1 MASAPDGTWDERLA
15 ARFGPWARRVR
26 LTGKLAI
33 ALAVAS
39 GICGVATYTAWTGSA
54 PLPPNP
60 EVVLVLLVLDLVLLT
75 SLGALIAR
83 QLVRLWVERRSGS
96 AGSRLHTR
104 FVALFSLVAV
114 APAIVVAVFSATFF
128 YLGIQSW
135 FSDRVG
141 TAVEESLAVAE
152 AYVAEH
158 RSTIGADILAMAND
172 LNLEAPRL
180 ATSRNLFNYRLSTQA
195 ALRSLS
201 EATVFDSSGR
211 VLARTALSL
220 SAAFN
225 ELPLNHIENLPP
237 GTVRIL
243 EDDEEDDQ
251 VRALVRLDR
260 FLDAYLYVARFVDPV
275 VVNHVERTRQV
286 VNEYKTLKGLR
297 SDIQL
302 TSALAFIVVALL
314 LLLVA
319 VWLGLTFANRLV
331 GPIRNLVHTAEQVRH
346 GDLSARVD
354 EGEREDEIGTL
365 SRAFNRMTSQLE
377 NQRSELI
384 EANRQMDRRRRF
396 TEAVLSGVSAGVI
409 GLDANGIVTL
419 PNRSAARLLE
429 TNVENLIGASFVL
442 VLPEMAVL
450 LEKAR
455 ERPDKVV
462 QGQVSLVRNAR
473 RRTFMVRVSG
483 DRTRGDRHGFV
494 VTFDDVTELVTAQ
507 RTAAWA
513 DVARRIAHEIK
524 NPLTPI
530 QLSAERLKRKYL
542 KQIVEDVDV
551 FTLCT
556 DTIIRQVGD
565 IRRMVDEF
573 SAFARMP
580 TAVMKTENLSDLIRE
595 AVFPEQFAHGDV
607 SYTVELPEQP
617 VLVECDKQRIGQVMT
632 NLLQNAVEAIA
643 AREQDGPETLPP
655 GQVTARLRLA
665 DGRALVEIEDNG
677 RGLPVEGREILTE
690 PYVTTREKGTGLGLA
705 IVRKIVEEH
714 GGILSLDDGSEG
726 GACVRF
732 DLETVSGDVMTAPA
746 DPADDDAGNER
757 AGRRQEAVSHGD

>member
-1 MASAPDGTWDERLA
+1 MASVQDGTWDERLA
-15 ARFGPWARRVR
+15 ARFVPWARRVR

-33 ALAVAS
+33 ALAVAAGVS
-39 GICGVATYTAWTGSA
+39 GVATYTAWTGTA

-60 EVVLVLLVLDLVLLT
+60 EVVLALLVVDLVLLT

-158 RSTIGADILAMAND
+158 RNVIRADILAMAND

-195 ALRSLS
+195 ALRALS

-225 ELPLNHIENLPP
+225 ELPLNEIENLPP
-237 GTVRIL
+237 GTVRL
-243 EDDEEDDQ
+243 LDDDDDDQ
-251 VRALVRLDR
+251 VRALIRLDR
-260 FLDAYLYVARFVDPV
+260 FLAAYLYVARFVDPL

-286 VNEYKTLKGLR
+286 VSEYKTLKGLR

-302 TSALAFIVVALL
+302 TSALIFIVVALL
-314 LLLVA
+314 LLLIA

-377 NQRSELI
+377 SQRSELI

-396 TEAVLSGVSAGVI
+396 TEAVLAGVSAGVI
-409 GLDANGIVTL
+409 GLDASGMVTL

-429 TNVENLIGASFVL
+429 SEVEHLIGVSFAQAV
-442 VLPEMAVL
+442 PEMAAL

-455 ERPDKVV
+455 ERPDRMA
-462 QGQVSLVRNAR
+462 QGQVSLVRAGR

-483 DRTRGDRHGFV
+483 DRTQGDRHGFV

-530 QLSAERLKRKYL
+530 QLSAERLKRKYM
-542 KQIVEDVDV
+542 KQIVEDMDV

-580 TAVMKTENLSDLIRE
+580 AAVIRTENLSNLIRE
-595 AVFPEQFAHGDV
+595 AVFPEQFAHGEVAYDI
-607 SYTVELPEQP
+607 ELPDEP
-617 VLVECDKQRIGQVMT
+617 VFVECDKRRIGQVMT

-643 AREQDGPETLPP
+643 AREPGDGTPLRR
-655 GQVTARLRLA
+655 GQVTARLRVA
-665 DGRALVEIEDNG
+665 DGRAVVEIEDNG
-677 RGLPVEGREILTE
+677 RGLPVEGREVLTE

-714 GGILSLDDGSEG
+714 GGILSLDDGSDG

-732 DLETVSGDVMTAPA
+732 ELETVSGDGVVAA
-746 DPADDDAGNER
+746 DAANAEEPQAKVVG
-757 AGRRQEAVSHGD
+757 HGS

>member
-1 MASAPDGTWDERLA
+1 MASVQDGTWDQRLA
-15 ARFGPWARRVR
+15 ARFGPWARRTR

-39 GICGVATYTAWTGSA
+39 GVSGVATYTAWTGSA

-60 EVVLVLLVLDLVLLT
+60 EVVLVLLVVDLVLLT

-114 APAIVVAVFSATFF
+114 APAIVVAIFSATFF

-135 FSDRVG
+135 FSERVG

-158 RSTIGADILAMAND
+158 RNTIRADILAMAND

-195 ALRSLS
+195 ALRALS

-211 VLARTALSL
+211 ILARTAISL

-225 ELPLNHIENLPP
+225 ELPLNDIEDLEP
-237 GTVRIL
+237 GVVRIL
-243 EDDEEDDQ
+243 DDGEEDGQ
-251 VRALVRLDR
+251 VRALMRLDR
-260 FLDAYLYVARFVDPV
+260 FLDAYLYVSRFVDPV

-302 TSALAFIVVALL
+302 TSALIFIVVALL
-314 LLLVA
+314 LLLIA
-319 VWLGLTFANRLV
+319 VWLGLTFANGLV
-331 GPIRNLVHTAEQVRH
+331 GPIRNLVQTAEQVRH

-377 NQRSELI
+377 SQRSELI

-409 GLDANGIVTL
+409 GLDANGVVTL
-419 PNRSAARLLE
+419 PNRSAARLLGTE
-429 TNVENLIGASFVL
+429 VEALIGASFDET
-442 VLPEMAVL
+442 LPEMTPL
-450 LEKAR
+450 LDRAR
-455 ERPDKVV
+455 ERPERGA
-462 QGQVSLVRNAR
+462 QGQVSLVRKSQ
-473 RRTFMVRVSG
+473 RRTFMVRVSS
-483 DRTRGDRHGFV
+483 DRTQGDRHGFV

-507 RTAAWA
+507 RMAAWA

-542 KQIVEDVDV
+542 RQIDEEVDV

-580 TAVMKTENLSDLIRE
+580 AAVIKTEDLTELIRE
-595 AVFPEQFAHGDV
+595 SVFPEQFAHGEV
-607 SYTVELPEQP
+607 GYALELPDHP
-617 VLVECDKQRIGQVMT
+617 VYVECDKRRIGQVMT

-643 AREQDGPETLPP
+643 AREPQPDTPMPKGE
-655 GQVTARLRLA
+655 VVARLSVS
-665 DGRALVEIEDNG
+665 DGRAIVEIEDNG
-677 RGLPVEGREILTE
+677 RGLPMEGRDILTE

-714 GGILSLDDGSEG
+714 GGMLTLDDSDTG

-732 DLETVSGDVMTAPA
+732 DLEVATA
-746 DPADDDAGNER
+746 DTQ
-757 AGRRQEAVSHGD
+757 AGRQPDEDEDGKAFAAEAASHGG

>member
-1 MASAPDGTWDERLA
+1 MTTVEQGTWDERLA
-15 ARFGPWARRVR
+15 ARFTPWARRVR
-26 LTGKLAI
+26 LAGKLAI
-33 ALAVAS
+33 ALAIAA
-39 GICGVATYTAWTGSA
+39 GISGVATYAAWTGAA
-54 PLPPNP
+54 PLPPDP
-60 EVVLVLLVLDLVLLT
+60 EVVLVLLVVDLVLLT

-83 QLVRLWVERRSGS
+83 QLVRLWVERRSGGS

-114 APAIVVAVFSATFF
+114 APAIVVAVFSAAFF
-128 YLGIQSW
+128 YLGIQFW
-135 FSDRVG
+135 FSERVG

-158 RSTIGADILAMAND
+158 RSTIRADILAMAND

-180 ATSRNLFNYRLSTQA
+180 VISRNLFNYRLSTQA

-211 VLARTALSL
+211 VLGRTALSL

-225 ELPLNHIENLPP
+225 ELPLSEIEGLEA
-237 GTVRIL
+237 GSVRIL
-243 EDDEEDDQ
+243 EADEADDQ
-251 VRALVRLDR
+251 VRALIRLDR
-260 FLDAYLYVARFVDPV
+260 FLDAYLYVTRFVDPV
-275 VVNHVERTRQV
+275 VLSHVDRTRQV
-286 VNEYKTLKGLR
+286 VSEYKTLEVLR

-302 TSALAFIVVALL
+302 TSALIFIVVALL

-331 GPIRNLVHTAEQVRH
+331 GPIRNLVQTAEQVRH
-346 GDLSARVD
+346 GDLSARVE

-365 SRAFNRMTSQLE
+365 SRSFNRMTSQLE
-377 NQRSELI
+377 SQRSELI

-396 TEAVLSGVSAGVI
+396 TETVLSGVSAGVI
-409 GLDANGIVTL
+409 GLDSSGVITL

-429 TNVENLIGASFVL
+429 SDVESLIGAGFTQEV
-442 VLPEMAVL
+442 PEMAAL
-450 LEKAR
+450 LEQAR
-455 ERPDKVV
+455 RRPDRVAR
-462 QGQVSLVRNAR
+462 GQVSLVRNSQ
-473 RRTFMVRVSG
+473 RRTFMVRVSS
-483 DRTRGDRHGFV
+483 DRTQSDRHGFV
-494 VTFDDVTELVTAQ
+494 VTFDDVTELVAAQ

-542 KQIVEDVDV
+542 GQIEEDSDV

-580 TAVMKTENLSDLIRE
+580 SAVLKTENLSEIIRE
-595 AVFPEQFAHGDV
+595 AVFPEQFAHGEV
-607 SYTVELPEQP
+607 SYSVELPDEP
-617 VLVECDKQRIGQVMT
+617 VFVECDKRRIGQVMT

-643 AREQDGPETLPP
+643 ARDSDAAMAAN

-665 DGRALVEIEDNG
+665 DGRAVVEIEDNG
-677 RGLPVEGREILTE
+677 RGLPPEGREILTE

-705 IVRKIVEEH
+705 IVHKIVEEH
-714 GGILSLDDGSEG
+714 GGRLTLDDGDSG
-726 GACVRF
+726 GACIRF
-732 DLETVSGDVMTAPA
+732 ELDVSSREPEDGKADGEAPRH
-746 DPADDDAGNER
+746 DAQER
-757 AGRRQEAVSHGD
+757 MAQHGG